1 MIVRAFLVLVLA
13 TQSAAGAE
21 LRPADFAYG
30 MRVITDKPAAA
41 YRVTVPY
48 DLYRAVVHAD
58 LSDVRVFNARG
69 ESVPYEMR
77 RPDVLLDSQTVT
89 QRLSLVRNGAA
100 LEDQPGEFAFDI
112 GAPLPIDRINIELP
126 EPNSV
131 AQMEVLSRA
140 SEKEPWGLVARRAF
154 YRLKDRSTEVQNSDL
169 NVPLVSHRYWLLR
182 LDRPEGLGRGVPRLR
197 VGWLPHEL
205 IFVARGEEPFTLA
218 YGSGTA
224 ESSEAALDAV
234 LPNVRIERARL
245 AQAVDLGGPSRLQA
259 RDLFP
264 WRTAALWSVL
274 LLGVGV
280 LAWMAV
286 RLSKE
291 LRASAPK

>member
-1 MIVRAFLVLVLA
+1 MIAVAFLVLVLA
-13 TQSAAGAE
+13 TQSAVGAE
-21 LRPADFAYG
+21 LQPEDFAYG

-41 YRVTVPY
+41 YRVTLPY
-48 DLYRAVVHAD
+48 DLYRAVVQSD
-58 LSDVRVFNARG
+58 LSDVRVFNSRG
-69 ESVPYEMR
+69 ESVPYETR
-77 RPDVLLDSQTVT
+77 RPSVLLDSHPATE
-89 QRLSLVRNGAA
+89 RLSLVRNGAA
-100 LEDQPGEFAFDI
+100 VADQPGEFTFDI

-131 AQMEVLSRA
+131 VQMEVLSRA

-154 YRLKDRSTEVQNSDL
+154 YRLRDRSTELQNSDL
-169 NVPLVSHRYWLLR
+169 SVPLVSHRYWLLR

-197 VGWLPHEL
+197 VGWQPHEL
-205 IFVARGEEPFTLA
+205 IFVARGGEPFTLA

-224 ESSEAALDAV
+224 GSSEAALDAV
-234 LPNVRIERARL
+234 LPNVRIEPARL
-245 AQAVDLGGPSRLQA
+245 AQAVELGGPARLRA
-259 RDLFP
+259 RSAFP
-264 WRTAALWSVL
+264 WRSAALWSVL